1 MRGRWS
7 KRAWLRAAAIAFLI
21 AAAVVGRVSRSE
33 WQSDDLLT
41 AGMAFAAFADGWIG
55 VLVALAVAPLALP
68 MHSNLP
74 ASYRVG
80 EWIEFITVGIAVTL
94 ANKVQILR
102 RSDAKMRAVFAS
114 ISDIILILD
123 GDGTCIEMPPNNS
136 LLSRPPEELIG
147 RSISDI
153 FPSDGA
159 DLFLSQIASVFASG
173 KMVIIEYPLQIGER
187 LVWFSASVAPLDE
200 SSVIW
205 IARDITERKSI
216 EDALEQ
222 RVRERTR
229 ELSES
234 VEALHVSEE
243 RFRLLAWST
252 TEAVWDLDMATGEVW
267 RGKGYE
273 TSFGYAEGQLEPTV
287 AAWRELIHPDD
298 RDRVQQSY
306 TEAMESGELSWS
318 GEYRFRRADGSYAH
332 ILHNAHIVRDDQKRA
347 VRVLGALIDITERKQ
362 LAEEL
367 EQTKRVTSL
376 GRIAA
381 SIAQEVNNVL
391 MAIQPNAEV
400 IHRRTPAELR
410 HVTENIMQAVRRGK
424 RVTEEILRFTR
435 PAEPNLQCVEVAEF
449 LEHWTEEIRPL
460 LGGKVQLHIELPGT
474 NVYALADPMQIGQ
487 VFTNLAINARDA
499 MQDRGGTLR
508 ITAELAKSWGSF
520 NFGVVKTPDRFVHF
534 TVRDQGSG
542 ISTAQLPHIF
552 EPLFSTK
559 PGGVGLG
566 LAITHQIVT
575 QHDGHIFVES
585 EVGAGSTFHIF
596 IPNTIPAIA
605 TVEPKAQSMLGLRRL
620 LLVEDE
626 PAVASG
632 IAMLMEMEG
641 IEVETV
647 FTGRET
653 PAAIERFSPD
663 AIILDIGLPDIDGVG
678 LYSEIHERWP
688 ELPVL
693 FSSGHADASNLDKYL
708 SRPNVRFL
716 RKPYDFDTIRAT
728 LAEIVPEPSH
738 HVRT

>member
-94 ANKVQILR
+94 ASKVLILR

-306 TEAMESGELSWS
+306 TEAIESGEMSWS

-381 SIAQEVNNVL
+381 SIAHEVNNVL

-400 IHRRTPAELR
+400 IHRRAPAELR

-435 PAEPNLQCVEVAEF
+435 PAEPNLQCVEVGEF
-449 LEHWTEEIRPL
+449 LERWTEEIRPL
-460 LGGKVQLHIELPGT
+460 LGGKVQLDIELAGT
-474 NVYALADPMQIGQ
+474 NVYALADPLQIGQ
-487 VFTNLAINARDA
+487 IFTNLAINARDA

-508 ITAELAKSWGSF
+508 ITAELANSWGSF

-534 TVRDQGSG
+534 TVRDEGSG
-542 ISTAQLPHIF
+542 ISTAQLPHI
-552 EPLFSTK
+552 
-559 PGGVGLG
+559 
-566 LAITHQIVT
+566 
-575 QHDGHIFVES
+575 
-585 EVGAGSTFHIF
+585 
-596 IPNTIPAIA
+596 
-605 TVEPKAQSMLGLRRL
+605 
-620 LLVEDE
+620 
-626 PAVASG
+626 
-632 IAMLMEMEG
+632 
-641 IEVETV
+641 
-647 FTGRET
+647 
-653 PAAIERFSPD
+653 
-663 AIILDIGLPDIDGVG
+663 
-678 LYSEIHERWP
+678 
-688 ELPVL
+688 
-693 FSSGHADASNLDKYL
+693 
-708 SRPNVRFL
+708 
-716 RKPYDFDTIRAT
+716 
-728 LAEIVPEPSH
+728 
-738 HVRT
+738 